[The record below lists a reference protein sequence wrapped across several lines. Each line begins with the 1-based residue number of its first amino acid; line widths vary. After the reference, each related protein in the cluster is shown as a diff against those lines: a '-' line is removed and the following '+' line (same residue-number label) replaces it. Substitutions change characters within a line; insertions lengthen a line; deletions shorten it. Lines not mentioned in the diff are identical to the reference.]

1 MMHARSSRPDLVI
14 ALAAACTAA
23 LLASGACAK
32 APPPPP
38 PTLPPITIAAPP
50 EATTRSTMTLVASA
64 DTNPDARGRPSP
76 IVVRVYQL
84 RTDAAFKGA
93 DFFALYDDDQKVL
106 GQELISRDE
115 YVLTPSE
122 RKTLDVTLSRDTR
135 FIGALAAFRDRN
147 AESRALL
154 AAPRGNLNVT
164 VERARIVV
172 SAAAED

>member
-1 MMHARSSRPDLVI
+1 MMTSRSSRLDLGFCLVV
-14 ALAAACTAA
+14 
-23 LLASGACAK
+23 LLATGACAK

-38 PTLPPITIAAPP
+38 PSLPPITIAAAP
-50 EATTRSTMTLVASA
+50 EARTKSAMTLMASA

-84 RTDAAFKGA
+84 KTDGAFKGA

-106 GQELISRDE
+106 GAELISRDE
-115 YVLTPSE
+115 YVLAPSE
-122 RKTLDVTLSRDTR
+122 RKTIDVTVSRDAR

-154 AAPRGNLNVT
+154 PAPRSGLNVT
-164 VERARIVV
+164 IERARVV
-172 SAAAED
+172 VTAIED